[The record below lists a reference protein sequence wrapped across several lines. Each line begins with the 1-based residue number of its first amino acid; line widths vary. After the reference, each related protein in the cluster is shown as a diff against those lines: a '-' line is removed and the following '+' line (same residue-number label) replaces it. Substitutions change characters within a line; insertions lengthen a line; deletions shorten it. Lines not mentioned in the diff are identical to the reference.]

1 MKIDLITRSQLE
13 VLNKRSLRYP
23 LADAEKDYF
32 LAIIL
37 KIIYNSSLG
46 KLLVFKGGTA
56 IYHCYLEQYRFSKDL
71 DFTALEPIELPR
83 LREIYEE
90 HDFLSVKNV
99 KEKKYGIDFSLQYQG
114 MLLQLNSIDIN
125 INKNQ
130 KVLLKTNHHTYRNSF
145 DVDVIVKLMNIKE
158 IIAEKIRTLNER
170 PKPRDLYDIHLIKN
184 TYKVSL
190 KEAVDLLRQKELF
203 RPLSKENINENVSIA
218 LESYESDLENLYYK
232 KYVSLKEIRELVK
245 EIIKEI

>member
-1 MKIDLITRSQLE
+1 
-13 VLNKRSLRYP
+13 
-23 LADAEKDYF
+23 LAEAEKDYF

-37 KIIYNSSLG
+37 KIIYNSFLG

-71 DFTALEPIELPR
+71 DFTTLEPIELSR
-83 LREIYEE
+83 LREIFEE

-99 KEKKYGIDFSLQYQG
+99 KEKKYGIDFSIQYQG
-114 MLLQLNSIDIN
+114 MLLQSNSIEIN

-130 KVLLKTNHHTYRNSF
+130 KVLLKTNHRPYHNSYG
-145 DVDVIVKLMNIKE
+145 VDVIVKLMNIKE
-158 IIAEKIRTLNER
+158 IVAEKIRALNER
-170 PKPRDLYDIHLIKN
+170 PKPRDLYDIHLIRN

-190 KEAVDLLRQKELF
+190 KEAMDLLRQKEVF

-218 LESYESDLENLYYK
+218 IESYETDLENLYYK
-232 KYVSLKEIRELVK
+232 KYVSIEDIRNLIK
-245 EIIKEI
+245 DIIKEI